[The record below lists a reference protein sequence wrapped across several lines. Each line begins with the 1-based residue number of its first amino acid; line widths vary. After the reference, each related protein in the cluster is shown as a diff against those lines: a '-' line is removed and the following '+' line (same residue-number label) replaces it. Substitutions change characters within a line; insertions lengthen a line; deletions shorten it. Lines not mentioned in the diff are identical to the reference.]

1 MGKRHRARE
10 LAIQVLFHLEFT
22 PGDPANAFD
31 LICQNFVSPGATAV
45 FARNLVLGICGKKT
59 ELDRRIV
66 QASTNW
72 RLERMSRLDRNILR
86 LAVFEILF
94 LEDIPPKVS
103 IDEAVE
109 LAKKYGGGDSAAFVN
124 GILDHVYN
132 QMQLGDKAD
141 SLAVNDKIGRGFPGI

>member
-1 MGKRHRARE
+1 MAV
-10 LAIQVLFHLEFT
+10 QVLFHLEFT

-31 LICQNFVSPGATAV
+31 LVCDNFAARGATAA
-45 FARNLVLGICGKKT
+45 FAKELVLGICGKMT
-59 ELDRRIV
+59 ELDSHIV

-86 LAVFEILF
+86 LAVFELLF
-94 LEDIPPKVS
+94 MEDIPPKVS

-132 QMQLGDKAD
+132 RMQLGEKAR
-141 SLAVNDKIGRGFPGI
+141 SLAVNDKAGRGSPGI